1 MRKFQRGFGAPD
13 FAKAYLFVL
22 AIGAGGGA
30 LVVWGVPMFWAWL
43 KPLIHALTG

>member
-1 MRKFQRGFGAPD
+1 MRKRQRGFGAPD
-13 FAKAYLFVL
+13 FAKAYLTVL

-30 LVVWGVPMFWAWL
+30 LAVWGVPKLWSWV